1 MCLVFSPLF
10 VTLMSESIVES
21 KGDGMAERQSIW
33 GWIGKRWPV
42 LVMGGIGLVLV
53 VFPFDWLANVWPGYA
68 QIFDRVFVTARDHAV
83 GHTTLF
89 CLVGLI
95 VQGIFPSLRSRPL
108 LFAGL
113 MLLGALVQESVQS
126 ISNHE
131 LQQLSDLR
139 DFGFD
144 LLGITLALVIGW
156 GVRKILSGSRWGGN
170 SDRQQ

>member
-1 MCLVFSPLF
+1 M
-10 VTLMSESIVES
+10 TI
-21 KGDGMAERQSIW
+21 RQSVW
-33 GWIGKRWPV
+33 VWLRKRWPALV
-42 LVMGGIGLVLV
+42 LGGIGLVLV

-95 VQGIFPSLRSRPL
+95 VQSLFPTLRSRPL
-108 LFAGL
+108 LFVGL
-113 MLLGALVQESVQS
+113 MMLGALAQESVQS

-131 LQQLSDLR
+131 LQHLSDLR

-144 LLGITLALVIGW
+144 LLGVTLALVIGW
-156 GVRKILSGSRWGGN
+156 GVRSILSARNNRGIEQ
-170 SDRQQ
+170 D